1 LNTLPEHANGT
12 LNESTLIAQ
21 ITGGLLE
28 PIAEAHAIQELIK
41 LRGGSMRSA
50 SSRLKWTAATIK
62 EKLRILELADE
73 VKQFIQQEK
82 VSPAVIQE
90 LTKLSDTNDQLAMLE
105 WYVKDQRTQNDVAK
119 PDDGLHAWALSG
131 VIVMAV
137 LSSLL
142 NGFANSQHA
151 EIYWAAWAMGLVIPL
166 IVFILGKVAG
176 LLWKRGNAKL
186 AYAVGGTGVCLL
198 FLSVFHCSQSI
209 CLLTGS
215 QWFLGLPLAIAIDC
229 GLVTCEIA
237 AIVED

>member
-1 LNTLPEHANGT
+1 MNFSNLTPNGSDHNHPAGMAAASQNPLAEAREIERRVKECGSVRNAARQLKCKVADIRSTLRLLELPEDVLAR
-12 LNESTLIAQ
+12 LESGELPPAMA
-21 ITGGLLE
+21 
-28 PIAEAHAIQELIK
+28 AE
-41 LRGGSMRSA
+41 
-50 SSRLKWTAATIK
+50 
-62 EKLRILELADE
+62 
-73 VKQFIQQEK
+73 V
-82 VSPAVIQE
+82 V
-90 LTKLSDTNDQLAMLE
+90 KLSDPA
-105 WYVKDQRTQNDVAK
+105 DQRAMVAWYLQDQSHNTVTNPPK
-119 PDDGLHAWALSG
+119 DGLHQWALSG